1 MGVDSSRLAF
11 SNNYYPSIKHFHIS
25 AAIYCEKS
33 YDDSFLRKCDYYI
46 DSQDKD
52 IQCLINKE
60 GTNLFVCFRGT
71 DHIKDWRSN
80 LNLNLVD
87 IENSSHQF
95 HEGFYKSWNSVKHS
109 IKNDIEESFDNHMDI
124 QTVIFT
130 GHSAGVVAN
139 LAAYDLHDLI
149 KKEYNKGIEAVTFGA
164 PKCCNENFKT
174 DFKKKINCTRFV
186 LKDDIITQF
195 PVGNSYKHLGNPIYM
210 RGQMYEDKSPRSIFN
225 FLGTVVNEHNIENY
239 VDEIKNL
246 IE

>member
-1 MGVDSSRLAF
+1 MGIYSSSLAF
-11 SNNYYPSIKHFHIS
+11 SYTSPLIKHFHVS

-33 YDDSFLRKCDYYI
+33 YDDKFLRRCDYFI

-71 DHIKDWRSN
+71 DTIKDWRSN
-80 LNLNLVD
+80 LNLNLID
-87 IENSSHQF
+87 IENSSKF
-95 HEGFYKSWNSVKHS
+95 HEGFYNSWNSVK
-109 IKNDIEESFDNHMDI
+109 NDIKDDIKESFDNHMDI

-149 KKEYNKGIEAVTFGA
+149 KKEYNKNIEAVTFGA
-164 PKCCNENFKT
+164 PKCCNEDFKR
-174 DFKKKINCTRFV
+174 DFNKKKINCTRFV

-195 PVGNSYKHLGNPIYM
+195 PVGKSYKHLGIPIFM
-210 RGQMYEDKSPRSIFN
+210 RSSINEKTRCIFN
-225 FLGTVVNEHNIENY
+225 FFGTLDEHNIENY
-239 VDEIKNL
+239 VYEIKNL